1 MIRRPPRFTR
11 TDTLFP
17 YTTLFRSPSYR
28 RHAEP
33 VRAVRRA
40 RRWLGRRA
48 GRDLERAAEGRRRHG
63 ADRRVARRAFRHR
76 SAGAT
81 AFAAGPGTRRTAL
94 RGRHLPL
101 PLTTRRTGTGRLQP
115 ARRAPRNRGAGRADR
130 KSVMYGKR
138 VSVRLDPG
146 GLRLI

>member
-1 MIRRPPRFTR
+1 MVWRPPRSTL

-17 YTTLFRSPSYR
+17 YTTLFRSVRRDHPGAVVWRARRGRRPSYR

-33 VRAVRRA
+33 VRAVRGARRRLGWRA
-40 RRWLGRRA
+40 R
-48 GRDLERAAEGRRRHG
+48 RDLERAAEGRRRHG
-63 ADRRVARRAFRHR
+63 PARRVARRAFRNR

-101 PLTTRRTGTGRLQP
+101 PRSEEHT
-115 ARRAPRNRGAGRADR
+115 
-130 KSVMYGKR
+130 S
-138 VSVRLDPG
+138 
-146 GLRLI
+146 